1 MIMAGGTGGHIYPA
15 LAVAK
20 ELHALNI
27 RTVWLG
33 SNHGLENRIV
43 PEQGIK
49 LIRIF
54 VSGLRGRG
62 WGGWLGAPFVLSI
75 ALVQSIFALLNERPG
90 AVLGMGGFASGPG
103 GIAAWLCRIPLIIHE
118 QNARAGSTNKIL
130 TRFATQ
136 VFQAF
141 PQTFDNSRAATVGNP
156 VREEIADLNGNQ
168 NRVVSGK
175 DKGESGFNL
184 LILGGSRGA
193 RFLNTHLPPVIMRL
207 QEQRPELKIHVRH
220 QCGDLELAAT
230 QKLYPRSIDGIEV
243 LPFIEDMAANYAW
256 SDIVVC
262 RAGAMTISE
271 LAAAGRASILVPF
284 PFATDDHQTLNAM
297 YLVERG
303 AAKLIPQSDSF
314 ETDTFDALLSLAEE
328 PAQTQQ
334 MAACAQN
341 AAVLDAAQVVAKR
354 CQELANA

>member
-1 MIMAGGTGGHIYPA
+1 MQAD
-15 LAVAK
+15 
-20 ELHALNI
+20 
-27 RTVWLG
+27 R
-33 SNHGLENRIV
+33 
-43 PEQGIK
+43 
-49 LIRIF
+49 
-54 VSGLRGRG
+54 
-62 WGGWLGAPFVLSI
+62 
-75 ALVQSIFALLNERPG
+75 
-90 AVLGMGGFASGPG
+90 G
-103 GIAAWLCRIPLIIHE
+103 GIAAWLCRTPLIIHE

-141 PQTFDNSRAATVGNP
+141 PLTFEKVRAATVGNP

-168 NRVVSGK
+168 ARAVAREN
-175 DKGESGFNL
+175 ESESKFNL

-207 QEQRPELKIHVRH
+207 REQRPELKIHVRH
-220 QCGDLELAAT
+220 QCGELELAAT
-230 QKLYPRSIDGIEV
+230 QKHYPQATDGIEV

-256 SDIVVC
+256 SDVVVC

-271 LAAAGRASILVPF
+271 LAAAGCASILVPF

-314 ETDTFDALLSLAEE
+314 ETDTFDALSALAEE
-328 PAQTQQ
+328 PGRTKQ
-334 MAACAQN
+334 MAANAQN
-341 AAVLDAAQVVAKR
+341 AAVLDAARVVAKR